1 MRTPRLGFQLY
12 SIAGAKA
19 NTSLEPKFNRM
30 LGGFCTLLGSRALYP
45 VTLVLPLWR
54 YVASSASTQLRVR
67 LYSQAAS
74 AEKEPPGFACPREPA
89 PVPDTLA
96 SSPFKLVEKPSPTL
110 KRLRKMRPFPTQ
122 HEALE

>member
-54 YVASSASTQLRVR
+54 YVASSASTQLRLR
-67 LYSQAAS
+67 LYSPASS
-74 AEKEPPGFACPREPA
+74 AEKEPPGFALPRKTA
-89 PVPDTLA
+89 PVPSTPA
-96 SSPFKLVEKPSPTL
+96 PSPFTL
-110 KRLRKMRPFPTQ
+110 FVKSSHMFNTLSHT
-122 HEALE
+122 

>member
-54 YVASSASTQLRVR
+54 FVASSASTQLSVR
-67 LYSQAAS
+67 LYSHAAS
-74 AEKEPPGFACPREPA
+74 PKNDPPCLPRPPTPA
-89 PVPDTLA
+89 PAPSTLA
-96 SSPFKLVEKPSPTL
+96 PPTFT
-110 KRLRKMRPFPTQ
+110 P
-122 HEALE
+122 

>member
-1 MRTPRLGFQLY
+1 MTRVPMRTPRLGFQLY

-19 NTSLEPKFNRM
+19 NTSLEPKFSPM
-30 LGGFCTLLGSRALYP
+30 LGGFCMLLGSRALYP

-74 AEKEPPGFACPREPA
+74 AKKEPHTATTATPENGRAH
-89 PVPDTLA
+89 L
-96 SSPFKLVEKPSPTL
+96 
-110 KRLRKMRPFPTQ
+110 
-122 HEALE
+122 